1 MFNNILGN
9 EETKKILENTIKTQ
23 NISHSYMFIGQ
34 NGIGKFMIA
43 KEFAKAILC
52 QGEQKPCNT
61 CESCIKFNGENN
73 PDIQIIDEIEE
84 KSIKTETIKEMVK
97 GVYEKPIEG
106 SRKVYIINDSQ
117 KMTKE
122 AQNSLLK
129 TLEEPPEYVVIIL
142 ITENENLL
150 LNTIKSRC
158 TKIKFNPLKDN
169 EIIKILKEKYDY
181 KEVTENMLE
190 IAGGSVTHA
199 LSVQGKE
206 EIFSEIK
213 TIFSNLEKINI
224 IDLLNKK
231 DLVFKDK
238 DYIDEILD
246 YINII
251 LFNKIKENI
260 KYTNCIKIVEETK
273 DRLKKNSNYD
283 MTIDNLLLKVWEEI
297 NG

>member
-9 EETKKILENTIKTQ
+9 EEAKKILENTIKTQ

-190 IAGGSVTHA
+190 IAGGSVTQA

-206 EIFSEIK
+206 EIFNEIK
-213 TIFSNLEKINI
+213 TIFSNLEKIKI

-238 DYIDEILD
+238 DYIYEILD

>member
-1 MFNNILGN
+1 MFSNILGN
-9 EETKKILENTIKTQ
+9 ENNKKILETSIKTG
-23 NISHSYMFIGQ
+23 NISHSYMFIGKD
-34 NGIGKFMIA
+34 GIGKFMFA

-52 QGEQKPCNT
+52 IGEEKPCNQ
-61 CESCIKFNGENN
+61 CEACISFNGENN
-73 PDIQIIDEIEE
+73 PDITIIDEEE

-97 GVYEKPIEG
+97 GVYEKPIK
-106 SRKVYIINDSQ
+106 SSKKVYIINDSQ

-158 TKIKFNPLKDN
+158 TKIKFNSLSNNQIKQILN
-169 EIIKILKEKYDY
+169 ESSLSET
-181 KEVTENMLE
+181 VLE
-190 IAGGSVTHA
+190 LAEGSVSKA
-199 LSVQGKE
+199 LTAQGKV
-206 EIFSEIK
+206 EIFNSVK
-213 TIFSNLEKINI
+213 DTFSNLEKISI

-231 DLVFKDK
+231 DVIFKDK
-238 DYIDEILD
+238 ESIEEILN

-251 LFNKIKENI
+251 LFNKTKENT
-260 KYTNCIKIVEETK
+260 KYIDCISIVEETK

-283 MTIDNLLLKVWEEI
+283 MSIDNLLLKIWEAV

>member
-9 EETKKILENTIKTQ
+9 EEIKRKLEL
-23 NISHSYMFIGQ
+23 NIEQDKVSHSYMFIGQ
-34 NGIGKFMIA
+34 SGIGKFMIA

-52 QGEQKPCNT
+52 QGKNKPCDK
-61 CESCIKFNGENN
+61 CEACIKFNGDNN
-73 PDIQIIDEIEE
+73 PDIQIIDETEE
-84 KSIKTETIKEMVK
+84 KSIKTETIKEMIK
-97 GVYEKPIEG
+97 GVYEKPIA
-106 SRKVYIINDSQ
+106 SAKKVYIINDSQ

-142 ITENENLL
+142 ITDNENLL

-158 TKIKFNPLKDN
+158 AKIKFNSLTN
-169 EIIKILKEKYDY
+169 GVITKILKEKYNYEDVPLNVL
-181 KEVTENMLE
+181 EVAE
-190 IAGGSVTHA
+190 GSVTHA
-199 LSVQGKE
+199 LALQGKE
-206 EIFSEIK
+206 ELFGEIK
-213 TIFSNLEKINI
+213 SIFSNLEKINI

-231 DLVFKDK
+231 DILFKDK
-238 DYIDEILD
+238 DSIYEVLN

-251 LFNKIKENI
+251 LFNKINENI

-283 MTIDNLLLKVWEEI
+283 MTIDNLLLKIWEEI

>member
-9 EETKKILENTIKTQ
+9 EEAKRILENSVKLDK
-23 NISHSYMFIGQ
+23 ISHSYTFIGQ
-34 NGIGKFMIA
+34 SGIGKFMIA

-52 QGEQKPCNT
+52 QGEQKPCNR
-61 CESCIKFNGENN
+61 CEACIKFNGENN
-73 PDIQIIDEIEE
+73 PDIQIIDETEE

-97 GVYEKPIEG
+97 GVYEKPI
-106 SRKVYIINDSQ
+106 SSAKKVYIINDSQ

-142 ITENENLL
+142 IAENENLL

-158 TKIKFNPLKDN
+158 AKIKFNPLTNN
-169 EIIKILKEKYDY
+169 EVVKILKEKYEYD
-181 KEVTENMLE
+181 EVSSNILE
-190 IAGGSVTHA
+190 VAGGSVTHA

-206 EIFSEIK
+206 ELFNEIK
-213 TIFSNLEKINI
+213 STFSNLERLNI

-231 DLVFKDK
+231 DILFKDK
-238 DYIDEILD
+238 DAIYEILD

-251 LFNKIKENI
+251 LFNKTNEDIKF
-260 KYTNCIKIVEETK
+260 TNCIKIVEETK
-273 DRLKKNSNYD
+273 DRLKKNGNYD
-283 MTIDNLLLKVWEEI
+283 MTIDNLLLKIWEEI

>member
-1 MFNNILGN
+1 
-9 EETKKILENTIKTQ
+9 EEAKRILENSIKTEK
-23 NISHSYMFIGQ
+23 ISHSYMFIGQ

-52 QGEQKPCNT
+52 KGEQKPCNI
-61 CESCIKFNGENN
+61 CEACIKFNGENN
-73 PDIQIIDEIEE
+73 PDIQIIDETEE

-97 GVYEKPIEG
+97 GVYEKPIGG

-169 EIIKILKEKYDY
+169 EVIKILKEKYGY
-181 KEVTENMLE
+181 EEVPENILE
-190 IAGGSVTHA
+190 VAGGSATHA

-206 EIFSEIK
+206 EIFNEIK

-231 DLVFKDK
+231 DLIFKDK
-238 DYIDEILD
+238 DSIYEILD

-260 KYTNCIKIVEETK
+260 QYTNCIKIVEETK

-283 MTIDNLLLKVWEEI
+283 MTIDNLLLKIWEGI

>member
-9 EETKKILENTIKTQ
+9 EEAKKILENTIKTQ

-181 KEVTENMLE
+181 KEVTEN
-190 IAGGSVTHA
+190 VRNCR
-199 LSVQGKE
+199 GKCNTG
-206 EIFSEIK
+206 
-213 TIFSNLEKINI
+213 TISSRKRGNF
-224 IDLLNKK
+224 
-231 DLVFKDK
+231 
-238 DYIDEILD
+238 
-246 YINII
+246 
-251 LFNKIKENI
+251 
-260 KYTNCIKIVEETK
+260 
-273 DRLKKNSNYD
+273 
-283 MTIDNLLLKVWEEI
+283 
-297 NG
+297 

>member
-1 MFNNILGN
+1 MFEGILGN
-9 EETKKILENTIKTQ
+9 EETKKILENNIKTQ
-23 NISHSYMFIGQ
+23 KISHSYMFVGQ
-34 NGIGKFMIA
+34 SGIGKFMIA

-52 QGEQKPCNT
+52 LGEQKPCDN
-61 CESCIKFNGENN
+61 CEACIKFNGENN

-97 GVYEKPIEG
+97 GVYEKPIA
-106 SRKVYIINDSQ
+106 SSKKAYIINDSQ

-142 ITENENLL
+142 IAENENLL

-158 TKIKFNPLKDN
+158 TKVKFNPLTNN
-169 EIIKILKEKYDY
+169 ELIKILKGKYGY
-181 KEVTENMLE
+181 EQLSSNILE
-190 IAGGSVTHA
+190 IAGGSVTQA
-199 LSVQGKE
+199 LGVQGKE
-206 EIFSEIK
+206 ELFDEAK
-213 TIFSNLEKINI
+213 TIFSNLEKVNI
-224 IDLLNKK
+224 IDLLNRK
-231 DLVFKDK
+231 DKIFKDK
-238 DYIDEILD
+238 DSIQEILS

-251 LFNKIKENI
+251 FWKKAKQDAN
-260 KYTNCIKIVEETK
+260 YTNCIKIVEETK

-283 MTIDNLLLKVWEEI
+283 MTIDNLLLKIWEEI

>member
-9 EETKKILENTIKTQ
+9 EEAKKILENTIKNQ

-34 NGIGKFMIA
+34 DGIGKFMIA

-190 IAGGSVTHA
+190 IAGGSVTQA
-199 LSVQGKE
+199 LSAQGKE
-206 EIFSEIK
+206 ETFNEIK

-238 DYIDEILD
+238 DYIYEILD

>member
-1 MFNNILGN
+1 MFSNILGN
-9 EETKKILENTIKTQ
+9 EEAKKILENSIKLDK
-23 NISHSYMFIGQ
+23 ISHSYMFIGQ
-34 NGIGKFMIA
+34 SGIGKFMIA
-43 KEFAKAILC
+43 KEFAKAVLC
-52 QGEQKPCNT
+52 MGEQKPCDR
-61 CESCIKFNGENN
+61 CEACIKFNGNNN

-84 KSIKTETIKEMVK
+84 KSIKTETIKEMIK
-97 GVYEKPIEG
+97 GVYEKPI
-106 SRKVYIINDSQ
+106 SSVKKVYIINDSQ

-158 TKIKFNPLKDN
+158 TKIKFNSLANN
-169 EIIKILKEKYDY
+169 EIIRILKENFEY
-181 KEVTENMLE
+181 KEVSSNILE
-190 IAGGSVTHA
+190 VAEGSVTYA
-199 LSVQGKE
+199 LSVQGKVD
-206 EIFSEIK
+206 IFNEIK
-213 TIFSNLEKINI
+213 VVFSSLENIGI

-231 DLVFKDK
+231 DLIFKDK
-238 DYIDEILD
+238 ESIQEILN
-246 YINII
+246 YMNIT
-251 LFNKIKENI
+251 FFKKAKENI

-283 MTIDNLLLKVWEEI
+283 MTMDNLLLKIWEEI

>member
-9 EETKKILENTIKTQ
+9 ENNKKILENNIKTG
-23 NISHSYMFIGQ
+23 NISHSYMFIGKS
-34 NGIGKFMIA
+34 GIGKFMLA

-52 QGEQKPCNT
+52 LGEDKPCNI
-61 CESCIKFNGENN
+61 CEACISYNGENN
-73 PDIQIIDEIEE
+73 PDITIIDEEE

-97 GVYEKPIEG
+97 GVYEKPIK
-106 SRKVYIINDSQ
+106 SLKKVYIINDSQ

-158 TKIKFNPLKDN
+158 TKIKFNSLSNEQVKSILNDN
-169 EIIKILKEKYDY
+169 NLSDT
-181 KEVTENMLE
+181 VLE
-190 IAGGSVTHA
+190 LAEGSASKAIA
-199 LSVQGKE
+199 VQGRE
-206 EIFSEIK
+206 ELFNVIK
-213 TIFSNLEKINI
+213 QIFSNIEKTNI

-231 DLVFKDK
+231 ELIFKDK
-238 DYIDEILD
+238 DYIYEILNFINIVLYNKTKENMD
-246 YINII
+246 YIDC
-251 LFNKIKENI
+251 I
-260 KYTNCIKIVEETK
+260 KYVEETK
-273 DRLKKNSNYD
+273 DRLKKNGNFD
-283 MTIDNLLLKVWEEI
+283 MTIDNLLLKIWEAV